1 MWNITTKQRRNTAE
15 IAGTASTQK
24 TIISFFLKSLAM
36 KFCRDV
42 CKYINDVI
50 VKGFIIELVG
60 SLENMKTG

>member
-1 MWNITTKQRRNTAE
+1 
-15 IAGTASTQK
+15 
-24 TIISFFLKSLAM
+24 M

-60 SLENMKTG
+60 SMENMKADWE